1 MAVEARPQQ
10 WASLAN
16 APALPS
22 PRSRFA
28 TVAVVGDVLA
38 VAVAVSV
45 AVPRPAPWWA
55 WVFMAA
61 VVSAMA
67 VTGHYRR
74 RISPSI
80 SNEAGSMLAAV
91 ALPVVVLAAI
101 IGGDGAVDLLRA
113 AVLAAALLVTIRGL
127 CYFGLRVVRGRGLL
141 MENAL
146 IIGAGEVGSKLA
158 RVLQEHPE
166 YGLCPVGFLDNFDDP
181 NLPLPVLGTVRSLDV
196 VLAEY
201 GIGRV
206 LIAFGSTREPDMVPI
221 VRACDRAS
229 VDIHVLPRFF
239 ELGFAAKGRDVDDVW
254 GFPLLRLRRAAL
266 RTGTWSI
273 KRMFDVVVAG
283 LALVI
288 VSPLYLALAL
298 AVKLSSPGPVY
309 HRQRR
314 IGQRGGVVEVLKFRS
329 MRENV
334 DSDTQ
339 WTVSN
344 DDRLTGV
351 GRLMRALS
359 LDELPQLIN
368 VLRGEMSLVGPRPER
383 PFFVNRFKSQV
394 PRYGDRHRV
403 PVGLTGL
410 AQVHGLRG
418 DTSIEERARFDNQY
432 IENWSLWWDLIII
445 ARTLGAV
452 VRHAR
457 KQQRPTSP
465 GPSVDRASSVE
476 QRTRS

>member
-1 MAVEARPQQ
+1 VAVAARPQQ
-10 WASLAN
+10 WAEVIH
-16 APALPS
+16 APALPR

-28 TVAVVGDVLA
+28 AVVILSDVLALA
-38 VAVAVSV
+38 VAVSIAVT
-45 AVPRPAPWWA
+45 RPAPWWA
-55 WVFMAA
+55 WVFMVA
-61 VVSAMA
+61 VMSALA
-67 VTGHYRR
+67 STGHYRR

-80 SNEAGSMLAAV
+80 AEEAGSVLASV
-91 ALPVVVLAAI
+91 TVPVVVLAAI
-101 IGGDGAVDLLRA
+101 VGGSGAGVLVRG
-113 AVLAAALLVTIRGL
+113 AVLAAALLIAFRAM
-127 CYFGLRVVRGRGLL
+127 CYVVLRAARSRGLL

-146 IIGAGEVGSKLA
+146 IIGAGQVGAKLA
-158 RVLQEHPE
+158 EVLQEHPQ
-166 YGLCPVGFLDNFDDP
+166 YGLCPIGFLDSFDDAD
-181 NLPLPVLGTVRSLDV
+181 LPIPVLGTVRSLDV

-201 GIGRV
+201 GVGRV
-206 LIAFGSTREPDMVPI
+206 LIAFGATREPDMVPI

-254 GFPLLRLRRAAL
+254 GLPLLRLRRAAL
-266 RTGTWSI
+266 RPGTWSI
-273 KRMFDVVVAG
+273 KRAFDVVVAG
-283 LALVI
+283 LGLVI
-288 VSPLYLALAL
+288 VSPVYLALAI

-314 IGQRGGVVEVLKFRS
+314 VGQRGGVVEILKFRS
-329 MRENV
+329 MRENS
-334 DSDTQ
+334 DSDIQ
-339 WTVSN
+339 WSVVD

-351 GRLMRALS
+351 GRFMRALS
-359 LDELPQLIN
+359 LDELPQLLN

-432 IENWSLWWDLIII
+432 IENWSLWWDLVIM
-445 ARTLGAV
+445 AKTLGAV
-452 VRHAR
+452 ARHAR
-457 KQQRPTSP
+457 KH
-465 GPSVDRASSVE
+465 D
-476 QRTRS
+476 